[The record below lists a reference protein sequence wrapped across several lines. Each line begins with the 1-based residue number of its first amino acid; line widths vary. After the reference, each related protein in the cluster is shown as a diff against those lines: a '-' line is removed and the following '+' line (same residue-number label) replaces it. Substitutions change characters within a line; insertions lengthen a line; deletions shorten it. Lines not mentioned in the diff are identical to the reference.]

1 MNNETII
8 DFSTPEKD
16 KSLEGVKLFVSSP
29 TYGHVSMYYLRA
41 LLELQSYCNK
51 LKLPIMF
58 HILQS
63 SLVTQGRN
71 QCVSSFLDSP
81 CTHMLFIDADIEFDE
96 KSVVTMIKA
105 DKDIVLTPYP
115 MKFIDWDKA
124 EQLREQSK
132 RPLKDSGYY
141 FPIKMIDPDN
151 IVVENGLC
159 EIKAGPTGFMLIKRQ
174 VFDKMI
180 KEYPHLKIEQKT
192 MLNSKPMDYTN
203 MYNFFDT
210 YYNPEDKSFMGEDF
224 AFCKRWKDI
233 GGKIYANTDAYITH
247 HGDYAYKG
255 RFIDEAAKIE

>member
-1 MNNETII
+1 
-8 DFSTPEKD
+8 
-16 KSLEGVKLFVSSP
+16 
-29 TYGHVSMYYLRA
+29 
-41 LLELQSYCNK
+41 
-51 LKLPIMF
+51 MF

-141 FPIKMIDPDN
+141 FPIKMIDPEN

-174 VFDKMI
+174 V
-180 KEYPHLKIEQKT
+180 
-192 MLNSKPMDYTN
+192 
-203 MYNFFDT
+203 